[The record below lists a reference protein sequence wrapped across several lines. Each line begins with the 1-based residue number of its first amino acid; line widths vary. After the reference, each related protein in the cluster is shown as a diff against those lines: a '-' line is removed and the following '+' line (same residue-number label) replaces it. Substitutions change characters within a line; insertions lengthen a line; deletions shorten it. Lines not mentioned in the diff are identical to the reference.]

1 MQIKF
6 LKLAAAAPK
15 NERTDNFSITMNG
28 INDIEKTINEDAA
41 NEKVISAESSQVES
55 EKSVANE
62 FSSDVS
68 RGIAGGVL
76 EDLEV
81 AGENGAAEKNGVA
94 GENDIFMRERAL
106 IGEKAFEKLKN
117 SSVAVFGLGGVG
129 SYACEALARAGIGKI
144 LVCDNDVISPHNAN
158 RQLYA
163 LKSTVGVKK
172 TELAAERIKQINP
185 NAEVIAVSAPYQA
198 DTERLFDLENY
209 DYIADCIDTVTSKIL
224 LAERAFR
231 GGIKIISCM
240 GTGNKLQTSFKV
252 ADISKTS
259 VCPLA
264 KVMRRELKARG
275 VTKLKVVYSEEQPK
289 KSPLKS
295 EGARRCPPASVS
307 YVPPVAGF
315 VLAGEIIRELIGE
328 N

>member
-1 MQIKF
+1 
-6 LKLAAAAPK
+6 
-15 NERTDNFSITMNG
+15 MNG

-41 NEKVISAESSQVES
+41 NEKAINAESSQG
-55 EKSVANE
+55 KSLSGGANE
-62 FSSDVS
+62 FLNETSHE
-68 RGIAGGVL
+68 IAGEVL

-81 AGENGAAEKNGVA
+81 AGETDVAGKNDVA

-106 IGEKAFEKLKN
+106 IGENAFEKLKN

-185 NAEVIAVSAPYQA
+185 SAEVVAISEPYQA

-264 KVMRRELKARG
+264 KVMRHELKARG

-295 EGARRCPPASVS
+295 EGARRCPPASIS
-307 YVPPVAGF
+307 YVPPVAGL